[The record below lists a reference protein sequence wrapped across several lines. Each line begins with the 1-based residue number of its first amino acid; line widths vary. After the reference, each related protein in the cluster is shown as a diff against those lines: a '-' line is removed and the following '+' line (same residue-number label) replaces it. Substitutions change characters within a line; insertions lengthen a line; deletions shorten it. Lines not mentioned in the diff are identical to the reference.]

1 MHINNISDINFGTKL
16 PTVNV
21 LETTCLRTMKSE
33 TITDLKPVIDA
44 FGRMNGKKATGH
56 VGYRYYLEQI
66 GRDIVQKYPQIA
78 EATAD
83 IKSFMANNPKA
94 SKGEI
99 YEYSKQYIDKL
110 GETIDII
117 I

>member
-1 MHINNISDINFGTKL
+1 MQINNISDINFGAQLSTI
-16 PTVNV
+16 NV
-21 LETTCLRTMKSE
+21 LETTTLRMMKSE
-33 TITDLKPVIDA
+33 TIADLKPVIDT

-56 VGYRYYLEQI
+56 VGYRYYIEQI
-66 GRDIVQKYPQIA
+66 GKDIVEKYPEIA
-78 EATAD
+78 KATAD

-94 SKGEI
+94 TKSEI
-99 YEYSKQYIDKL
+99 YKYSQQYIDKL